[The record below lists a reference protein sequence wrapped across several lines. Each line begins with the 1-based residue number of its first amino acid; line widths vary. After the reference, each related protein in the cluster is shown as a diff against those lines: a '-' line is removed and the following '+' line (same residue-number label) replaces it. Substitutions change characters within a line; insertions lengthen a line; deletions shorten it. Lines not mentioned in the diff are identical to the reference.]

1 MPAMSPAEIWFL
13 ATRPWSFAMTLISVS
28 VGSALAALDG
38 GFSLGLFVLAATGS
52 VFMHAGTNL
61 VNDYYDVRYGLDTE
75 TSATARYR
83 PHAIVH
89 GLLPAGQ
96 VAAAAWGL
104 FASAAVIGLI
114 LAFISGWMVLLI
126 GFIGVL
132 AGVGYTAP
140 PMKYKHLALGEV
152 SVFLMWGPLMVGGA
166 YYVQMQ
172 SLSPKALIVSIP
184 FGVLVAL
191 TIFANNI
198 RDIDDDR
205 SRHIRTIAILLGPR
219 RSIRVY
225 LALMLLAYL
234 SMLAIVLAGVLAPWA
249 LLVFLSLPLAWRLLS
264 RMRDGIPPDADA
276 LTAQL
281 NTAFGVLLAAAL
293 IIQGLIR

>member
-1 MPAMSPAEIWFL
+1 MPTMNPAATWFV
-13 ATRPWSFAMTLISVS
+13 ATRPWSFTMTLISVS
-28 VGSALAALDG
+28 VGSVLAALDG
-38 GFSLGLFVLAATGS
+38 AFSLGLFVLAAAGA

-61 VNDYYDVRYGLDTE
+61 LNDYYDVRCGLDTE
-75 TSATARYR
+75 TAATARYR

-104 FASAAVIGLI
+104 FAAATIIGI
-114 LAFISGWMVLLI
+114 VLAFISGWMVLLI
-126 GFIGVL
+126 GLIGVL
-132 AGVGYTAP
+132 AGAGYTAP
-140 PMKYKHLALGEV
+140 PMKYKHLALGEL

-172 SLSPKALIVSIP
+172 SLSPRALIVSIP

-219 RSIRVY
+219 RGIHAY
-225 LALMLLAYL
+225 LVLMALAYL
-234 SMLAIVLAGVLAPWA
+234 SMLLIVFTGMLSPWA

-264 RMRDGIPPDADA
+264 CMKNGIPPDADA

-281 NTAFGVLLAAAL
+281 DTAFGVLLVAAL
-293 IIQGLIR
+293 VIQGLVG